1 MKDDFSYPS
10 YGETTQKFNSGFF
23 RYFFPFLIVCIAIVI
38 IIFITVS
45 RPPVSFQK
53 DTLVTVY
60 SGMST
65 TDAAT
70 VLKGSTIVRSDKWLR
85 FILATRWKG
94 KPIVVGDYIFEKPQ
108 SVFSIAYRITHGIYG
123 NSRVKV
129 TFPEGITIK
138 NMGDILT
145 KVIPQFPVSDFLEK
159 AKQQEG
165 FLFPDTYYFFRTM
178 SADQVIKVLSDQ
190 FEKKMN
196 QFSSAFVNDSTIEQL
211 YGKSRSRKD
220 IIIMAS
226 ILEREA
232 NNPDEAK
239 VISGILWKRMQKNM
253 PLQVDATFLYT
264 LNKGSSSL
272 TLNDLQK
279 DSPYNTYTRTGLPVG
294 PIGNPGIEMIDAA
307 LHPVDSE
314 FYYYLHDKQGV
325 VHYGKN
331 FQEHLKN
338 KRMYLK

>member
-1 MKDDFSYPS
+1 M
-10 YGETTQKFNSGFF
+10 
-23 RYFFPFLIVCIAIVI
+23 VCIAIVI
-38 IIFITVS
+38 IIFIAIS

-129 TFPEGITIK
+129 TFPEGITVK

-165 FLFPDTYYFFRTM
+165 FLQRLINRILGFF
-178 SADQVIKVLSDQ
+178 
-190 FEKKMN
+190 
-196 QFSSAFVNDSTIEQL
+196 
-211 YGKSRSRKD
+211 
-220 IIIMAS
+220 
-226 ILEREA
+226 
-232 NNPDEAK
+232 
-239 VISGILWKRMQKNM
+239 
-253 PLQVDATFLYT
+253 
-264 LNKGSSSL
+264 
-272 TLNDLQK
+272 
-279 DSPYNTYTRTGLPVG
+279 
-294 PIGNPGIEMIDAA
+294 GIET
-307 LHPVDSE
+307 DSV
-314 FYYYLHDKQGV
+314 YDRAINLI
-325 VHYGKN
+325 N
-331 FQEHLKN
+331 FTIVGLVSN
-338 KRMYLK
+338 KTFTGPSLLASKLC